1 MTTMERLRAVVE
13 EAHRALGDVPVGCG
27 GEWLRRL
34 AGYLLEARALLVR
47 TDGEHPEEES

>member
-1 MTTMERLRAVVE
+1 MTTTEQLRAIVDA
-13 EAHRALGDVPVGCG
+13 AHCALGDVPAGCG

-47 TDGEHPEEES
+47 TEGEHPEEEP